1 MCEAC
6 FLKGIY
12 QFASWPA
19 FDLFDQQLLA
29 SDLLQQSRPRDEA
42 AQASLSAYEPQHY
55 YQCPK
60 CEQVWALSV
69 PDNAWRGYFL
79 PERDALRY
87 VKRLHRQD
95 KVRRIGG
102 GGVLLVLL
110 LVLIWK
116 LVR

>member
-12 QFASWPA
+12 QFASWQA
-19 FDLFDQQLLA
+19 FALFDQQLLA
-29 SDLLQQSRPRDEA
+29 SDLLQQRRSSEGA
-42 AQASLSAYEPQHY
+42 AQAPLSAYKPQHY
-55 YQCPK
+55 YRCPK

-79 PERDALRY
+79 PERDAWRY
-87 VKRLHRQD
+87 VNRLQRQD
-95 KVRRIGG
+95 QVRRIGA
-102 GGVLLVLL
+102 GVLLVLL

-116 LVR
+116 LLR